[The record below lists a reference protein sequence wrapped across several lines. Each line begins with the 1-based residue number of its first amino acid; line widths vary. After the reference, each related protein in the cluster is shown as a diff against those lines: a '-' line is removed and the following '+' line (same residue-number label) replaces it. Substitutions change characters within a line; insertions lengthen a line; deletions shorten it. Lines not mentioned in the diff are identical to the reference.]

1 MKKLHVRKPVI
12 ELGSSKQIYSSHVT
26 PEFMHYSSV
35 AFVGFPKRFLAPEK
49 VKSQDF
55 RQEGVIEFWSYKE
68 LWGSTAVFLCVFTAA
83 GPVIDHP
90 KGES

>member
-1 MKKLHVRKPVI
+1 
-12 ELGSSKQIYSSHVT
+12 
-26 PEFMHYSSV
+26 MHYSSV

-68 LWGSTAVFLCVFTAA
+68 LWGSTAVFLCVSTAA
-83 GPVIDHP
+83 DPVIDHP